1 MKKKNFAL
9 CGLAALSILSLA
21 SCSKQD
27 NSNNPDNP
35 GDNVG
40 SGGARQLD
48 IYLNYSG
55 SAGITYRGDT
65 AFLNNVEGTN
75 YTKGTLLPTWSAF
88 RDYLKEATDASS
100 YTFNDASGYT
110 TNTDNDTYTLVSNNK
125 YVSDDKT
132 NKIDLFYNTTAN
144 INKMG
149 AAGDAVNLLDHLDI
163 MPNFSAFLDENPT
176 IKKTLLK
183 DDAIYYTP
191 YFDGYNDIERMFIMD
206 TSITKKVLTKGA
218 NFDTSTT
225 NGGANPSDNVV
236 QSGTYKPY
244 MGEKNYKAES
254 INNGKIT
261 VSVSVNGAA
270 STITLTETDNIVKK
284 QNELL
289 ANGCTGKQLAD
300 QFIEYLETAYDGNIG
315 EGKTYATLADIFI
328 SESAAYT
335 TDDLIALMRVVKAN
349 PGLITG
355 DAKAEIETIF
365 PRGEANNRV
374 DNIADL
380 LQLWGV
386 QGLDGKKEMLYF
398 KPDGKLAD
406 AASNEETYNALSNIS
421 AIYDEGLILTNFYYK
436 GTGASGTKYLDK
448 YFKKTTSD
456 AAYGFMM
463 YDYAAANCAANDI
476 VDGVGTDPTKRKN
489 GFENNFT
496 QTGIT
501 PVLPP
506 LAYWEN
512 GGTEGNYTKSL
523 MRYAESS
530 RSLKSNSWCI
540 PSTSDNIEDACKLM
554 DYMFSEEGAK
564 VQDFGPSQY
573 WVTADK
579 TKWETI
585 GGEKAPSLNATTKA
599 MIGASG
605 KDFWTFMREN
615 VGATHGIGCVRS
627 AALDVT
633 ATNYYGQV
641 GLNNVKAAIADGVL
655 CLAKVDKY
663 ETNKFDTTVPTAGY
677 GSVSTDNAKK
687 YGGITAFWAS
697 DKFNA
702 NAIGWTYVVT
712 RPYADFFDVNGNF
725 NFESQT
731 ILGKDADS
739 NDYTPASIKA
749 QLSDRRTV
757 YLYTLANGLGK
768 EYVPSYAIASK
779 N

>member
-21 SCSKQD
+21 SCNKKE
-27 NSNNPDNP
+27 NPENP
-35 GDNVG
+35 GDNTG
-40 SGGARQLD
+40 AGGDRQLD
-48 IYLNYSG
+48 IYINYNG
-55 SAGITYRGDT
+55 SSGITYRGDQ

-88 RDYLKEATDASS
+88 CDYMKGATNASS

-110 TNTDNDTYTLVSNNK
+110 TSKDDDTYTLVSNNK

-149 AAGDAVNLLDHLDI
+149 AAGDAVNLLEHLDV
-163 MPNFSAFLDENPT
+163 MPNFSKFLDNNPT

-218 NFDTSTT
+218 SFDTSKT
-225 NGGANPSDNVV
+225 NGGANPSENVV
-236 QSGTYKPY
+236 QSGTYKSY
-244 MGEKNYKAES
+244 MGEKNYRAES
-254 INNGKIT
+254 INNGKIS
-261 VSVSVNGAA
+261 VDVSVNGEKK
-270 STITLTETDNIVKK
+270 TIQLTATDNIINK
-284 QNELL
+284 QNALL
-289 ANGCTGKQLAD
+289 ANGCTGKALGD
-300 QFIEYLETAYDGNIG
+300 QFIEYLETAYAGLVG

-349 PGLITG
+349 PKLITG
-355 DAKAEIETIF
+355 DENAEVETIF
-365 PRGEANNRV
+365 PRGEAANRV

-380 LQLWGV
+380 LQLWGI

-421 AIYDEGLILTNFYYK
+421 AMYDEGLILTNFYYK
-436 GTGASGTKYLDK
+436 GTSSSGTKYLDK

-456 AAYGFMM
+456 AGYGFMM
-463 YDYAAANCAANDI
+463 YDYSAANCAANDI
-476 VDGVGTDPTKRKN
+476 VDGVGTDPSKRKN
-489 GFENNFT
+489 GFDTNFT

-512 GGTEGNYTKSL
+512 GGTEGKYTSSL

-530 RSLKSNSWCI
+530 RSLKNNSWCI
-540 PSTSDNIEDACKLM
+540 PSTSDNVEDACKLM

-564 VQDFGPSQY
+564 IQDFGPSQY

-579 TKWETI
+579 TQWSVI
-585 GGEKAPSLNATTKA
+585 GGEKAPSLNDTTKA

-633 ATNYYGQV
+633 ATNYYGQI

-677 GSVSTDNAKK
+677 GSVSTDNSKK

-712 RPYADFFDVNGNF
+712 AKYSDFFDANGNF
-725 NFESQT
+725 NFAST
-731 ILGKDADS
+731 TVLGKDNDS
-739 NDYTPASIKA
+739 NNYTPATIKD
-749 QLSDRRTV
+749 QLAARRTV
-757 YLYTLANGLGK
+757 YLYTYANGLDK
-768 EYVPSYAIASK
+768 NCVPSYAIASNK
-779 N
+779 